1 MEKVV
6 ALKNLNGEE
15 NKTVKN
21 VSTRKEDEKNN
32 TMKTKSNRQRKK
44 IPTNDFQVKKQI
56 GQKN

>member
-21 VSTRKEDEKNN
+21 VSTRKEDEKIE
-32 TMKTKSNRQRKK
+32 Q
-44 IPTNDFQVKKQI
+44 QI
-56 GQKN
+56 KGKYRNE

>member
-32 TMKTKSNRQRKK
+32 TMKTKSNR
-44 IPTNDFQVKKQI
+44 
-56 GQKN
+56 